1 MEIVTEEYLWYVA
14 RARVVSLLVLL
25 VLGCLKWKKVLVSAG
40 MLWTGFMTG
49 VLTVSAVI
57 QLGMKG
63 VLLCLAGLFPHMI
76 CYGLAYGVL
85 LLFLYRYPHR
95 QWNGAKTIFVGFLMF
110 LGIVL
115 EAYLNPILLKMIIRM
130 I

>member
-1 MEIVTEEYLWYVA
+1 M
-14 RARVVSLLVLL
+14 LVG
-25 VLGCLKWKKVLVSAG
+25 VG
-40 MLWTGFMTG
+40 MLWTGFLLG

-57 QLGMKG
+57 QLGIKG
-63 VLLCLAGLFPHMI
+63 ILLCTVGLFPHMI